1 MRSFRLM
8 LVLAVLPLVSAPGSA
23 RQEAP
28 ARSPRNA
35 SYVIEA
41 VLDPA
46 TRTLTGTGQL
56 TWRNVSNVPATELRF
71 HLYWN
76 AWRDTQ
82 SSWMRE
88 WHLAR
93 NQPVAAPPA
102 SDLGSIDVTRLIV
115 AGQDALPAA
124 RFIAPDDGNAQDR
137 TVLQVP
143 LARPLAPGE
152 TVAIDLGWTSR
163 VPRPF
168 RRAGAVGNYFFIA
181 QWFPKIGVLR
191 RRRLELS
198 PISCRRRSSLQISAS
213 MTSVSLCRPAGSS
226 APRARERSKIDRG
239 NGTTTHR
246 YTEADVHDFAWTTS
260 PAFVERHDRFEA
272 PGLPA
277 VDIRLLLQPE
287 HTEQA
292 DRHFS
297 AARAALKY
305 YGEWF
310 GPYPYGHLTIV
321 DPIASFSAA
330 QGGSDGRDGIPDAVH
345 RRHRWYAPWTEIDPE
360 SLTVHEA
367 GHQWWH
373 GMVATNE
380 VEHAWMDEGLNTF
393 AEARVVAAAWPRRFV
408 AVKRYFGGLIPW
420 SFADVPWSR
429 DLDGGHLD
437 WYRPAARADV
447 QATPSWR
454 YWPGRRAEITY
465 LKTALWLGTL
475 EKQLGWPT
483 LQRILSTYFQRGAF
497 RHPTP
502 EEFFAIAGEM
512 SGRDLTAFFDAV
524 HRSSATFDYGVAQV
538 TMGAGQQTVVVRRYA
553 DGVFPTTVR
562 VRFDDGKSVDEA
574 WDGTAPWHA
583 FRYATPARITSVE
596 VDPDRVL
603 LLDLN
608 YTNNSWTSRPS
619 AAAASGKWA
628 LRWLTWLE
636 DVLLTYAFFV

>member
-56 TWRNVSNVPATELRF
+56 TWRNISKIPATELRF

-76 AWRDTQ
+76 AWRDAQ

-93 NQPVAAPPA
+93 DQPVATPPA

-181 QWFPKIGVLR
+181 QWFPKIGVL
-191 RRRLELS
+191 EDAGWN
-198 PISCRRRSSLQISAS
+198 CHQFHAS
-213 MTSVSLCRPAGSS
+213 TEFFADFGVYDVSVTVPSGWLVGATG
-226 APRARERSKIDRG
+226 RERSKIDLG

-246 YTEADVHDFAWTTS
+246 YTETDVHDFAWTTS
-260 PAFVERHDRFEA
+260 PVFVERRDRFET

-287 HTEQA
+287 HTDQA

-297 AARAALKY
+297 AARAALKH

-310 GPYPYGHLTIV
+310 GTVPVRPPHYRRSDRLVLGRAGR
-321 DPIASFSAA
+321 D
-330 QGGSDGRDGIPDAVH
+330 DGRDGISDAVH
-345 RRHRWYAPWTEIDPE
+345 GRH
-360 SLTVHEA
+360 
-367 GHQWWH
+367 Q
-373 GMVATNE
+373 
-380 VEHAWMDEGLNTF
+380 
-393 AEARVVAAAWPRRFV
+393 
-408 AVKRYFGGLIPW
+408 
-420 SFADVPWSR
+420 
-429 DLDGGHLD
+429 
-437 WYRPAARADV
+437 
-447 QATPSWR
+447 
-454 YWPGRRAEITY
+454 
-465 LKTALWLGTL
+465 
-475 EKQLGWPT
+475 
-483 LQRILSTYFQRGAF
+483 
-497 RHPTP
+497 
-502 EEFFAIAGEM
+502 
-512 SGRDLTAFFDAV
+512 
-524 HRSSATFDYGVAQV
+524 
-538 TMGAGQQTVVVRRYA
+538 VVRA
-553 DGVFPTTVR
+553 
-562 VRFDDGKSVDEA
+562 VD
-574 WDGTAPWHA
+574 
-583 FRYATPARITSVE
+583 
-596 VDPDRVL
+596 
-603 LLDLN
+603 
-608 YTNNSWTSRPS
+608 
-619 AAAASGKWA
+619 
-628 LRWLTWLE
+628 
-636 DVLLTYAFFV
+636 